1 MGRGGAS
8 VRVLVVEDES
18 RIREFICN
26 GLAAEGI
33 ATQTARSGTEAV
45 DGSLNGHF
53 DLVLLDLMLP
63 GLNGLEVLE
72 HLQRVRPDLPVIVV
86 SARDDLATK
95 LRAFEL
101 GAKDYL
107 VKPFSLDE
115 LLARIRVHL
124 GPAGPL
130 PANVLRGGRLELDV
144 SQRRARVGEAETD
157 LTDREF
163 WLLHY
168 FAQHPDEVLSR
179 ERLLSAVWGPHFSPA
194 SNVVDVCIR
203 RLRRKLGP
211 DTPIET
217 LRNAGY
223 RLTTR

>member
-1 MGRGGAS
+1 M
-8 VRVLVVEDES
+8 RVLVVEDEA
-18 RIREFICN
+18 RIREFISN
-26 GLAAEGI
+26 GLATEGI
-33 ATQTARSGTEAV
+33 ATEGARSGAEAL
-45 DGSLNGHF
+45 DGSLKGHF
-53 DLVLLDLMLP
+53 DLVLLDLVLP
-63 GLNGLEVLE
+63 GLSGLQALE
-72 HLQRVRPDLPVIVV
+72 QLQRERPELPVIVV

-101 GAKDYL
+101 GARDYM

-124 GPAGPL
+124 GPVRPRSTE
-130 PANVLRGGRLELDV
+130 VLTVGKLELDI
-144 SQRRARVGEAETD
+144 SRRQARVGEVETD

-168 FAQHPDEVLSR
+168 FALHPDEVLSR
-179 ERLLSAVWGPHFSPA
+179 ERLLSAVWGYHFSPG

-211 DTPIET
+211 ATPIET
-217 LRNAGY
+217 LRHAGY
-223 RLTTR
+223 RLVTN

>member
-1 MGRGGAS
+1 
-8 VRVLVVEDES
+8 VRILVVEDES
-18 RIREFICN
+18 RIREFISN

-33 ATQTARSGTEAV
+33 ATEGARSGAEAV

-53 DLVLLDLMLP
+53 DLVLLDLVLP
-63 GLNGLEVLE
+63 GVSGLQVLE
-72 HLQRVRPDLPVIVV
+72 QLQRERPDLPVIIV
-86 SARDDLATK
+86 SARDDLTTK

-115 LLARIRVHL
+115 LLARVRVHL
-124 GPAGPL
+124 GPLQPR
-130 PANVLRGGRLELDV
+130 PKDVLRVGDLELDL
-144 SQRRARVGEAETD
+144 SRRRARLGEVETD
-157 LTDREF
+157 LTEREF
-163 WLLHY
+163 WLLQY
-168 FAQHPDEVLSR
+168 LALHPDEVLSR
-179 ERLLSAVWGPHFSPA
+179 ERLLSAVWGYHFSPG

-217 LRNAGY
+217 LRHAGY
-223 RLTTR
+223 RLGTN

>member
-1 MGRGGAS
+1 VYGGGAE
-8 VRVLVVEDES
+8 VRVLVVEDEA
-18 RIREFICN
+18 RIREFISN

-33 ATQTARSGTEAV
+33 ATQGARSGAEAV
-45 DGSLNGHF
+45 NGSLTGHF
-53 DLVLLDLMLP
+53 DLVLLDLVLP
-63 GLNGLEVLE
+63 GLSGLQVLE
-72 HLQRVRPDLPVIVV
+72 QLQRERPELPVIIV
-86 SARDDLATK
+86 SARDDLSTK

-124 GPAGPL
+124 GPARPR
-130 PANVLRGGRLELDV
+130 ASDVVRAGRLELDV
-144 SQRRARVGEAETD
+144 SRRRARVGEAETD

-168 FAQHPDEVLSR
+168 FALHPGEVLSR
-179 ERLLSAVWGPHFSPA
+179 ERLLSAVWGYHFSPG
-194 SNVVDVCIR
+194 SNVVDVSIR

-211 DTPIET
+211 TTPIET

-223 RLTTR
+223 RLVTD

>member
-1 MGRGGAS
+1 
-8 VRVLVVEDES
+8 VRILVVEDES
-18 RIREFICN
+18 RIREFISN

-33 ATQTARSGTEAV
+33 ATQGARSGAEAV
-45 DGSLNGHF
+45 DGSLKGHF
-53 DLVLLDLMLP
+53 DLVLLDLVLP
-63 GLNGLEVLE
+63 GLSGLEALE
-72 HLQRVRPDLPVIVV
+72 QLQLERPDLPVIVV
-86 SARDDLATK
+86 SARDDLRTK

-124 GPAGPL
+124 GPVRPR
-130 PANVLRGGRLELDV
+130 PTDVLRAGRLELDV
-144 SQRRARVGEAETD
+144 SRRRARVDETETG

-163 WLLHY
+163 WLLQY
-168 FAQHPDEVLSR
+168 FALHPGEVLSR
-179 ERLLSAVWGPHFSPA
+179 ERLLSAVWGYHFSPG

-211 DTPIET
+211 TTPIET
-217 LRNAGY
+217 LRHAGY
-223 RLTTR
+223 RLVTD

>member
-1 MGRGGAS
+1 

-18 RIREFICN
+18 RIREFITN

-33 ATQTARSGTEAV
+33 ATEGARSGAEAV
-45 DGSLNGHF
+45 DGSLKGHF
-53 DLVLLDLMLP
+53 DLVLLDLILP
-63 GLNGLEVLE
+63 GLSGLQALE
-72 HLQRVRPDLPVIVV
+72 LLQRERPDLPVIVV
-86 SARDDLATK
+86 SALDDLSTK
-95 LRAFEL
+95 LRAFGL

-124 GPAGPL
+124 GPARPHL
-130 PANVLRGGRLELDV
+130 EDVLRVATLELDL
-144 SQRRARVGEAETD
+144 SRRRARVGEFETD

-168 FAQHPDEVLSR
+168 FVLHPGEVLSR
-179 ERLLSAVWGPHFSPA
+179 ERLLSAVWGYHFNPG

-211 DTPIET
+211 ETPIET

-223 RLTTR
+223 RLTAN

>member
-1 MGRGGAS
+1 

-18 RIREFICN
+18 RIRDFISN

-33 ATQTARSGTEAV
+33 ATKAARSGAEAV
-45 DGSLNGHF
+45 EGSLNDHF
-53 DLVLLDLMLP
+53 DLVLLDLVLP
-63 GLNGLEVLE
+63 GMSGLEVLE
-72 HLQRVRPDLPVIVV
+72 HLQRERPDLPVIVV
-86 SARDDLATK
+86 SARDDLPTK

-115 LLARIRVHL
+115 LLARIRVHV
-124 GPAGPL
+124 GPL
-130 PANVLRGGRLELDV
+130 QSQPMDVLRAGRLELDV
-144 SQRRARVGEAETD
+144 SRRRARVGETETD

-168 FAQHPDEVLSR
+168 FAEHPDEVLSR
-179 ERLLSAVWGPHFSPA
+179 DRLLSAVWGSHFSPA

-211 DTPIET
+211 ATPIET
-217 LRNAGY
+217 LRHAGY
-223 RLTTR
+223 RLASK

>member
-1 MGRGGAS
+1 
-8 VRVLVVEDES
+8 VRILVVEDES
-18 RIREFICN
+18 RIREFISN

-33 ATQTARSGTEAV
+33 ATQGARSGAEAV
-45 DGSLNGHF
+45 DGSLRGHF
-53 DLVLLDLMLP
+53 DLVLLDLVLP
-63 GLNGLEVLE
+63 GMSGLQVLE
-72 HLQRVRPDLPVIVV
+72 QLQRERPDLPVIIV
-86 SARDDLATK
+86 SARDDLSTK

-124 GPAGPL
+124 GPLQPR
-130 PANVLRGGRLELDV
+130 PADVLRAGALQLDL
-144 SQRRARVGEAETD
+144 SRRRARVDDVETD
-157 LTDREF
+157 LTEREF

-168 FAQHPDEVLSR
+168 LALHPGEVLSR
-179 ERLLSAVWGPHFSPA
+179 ERLLSAVWGYHFSPG

-211 DTPIET
+211 KTPIET
-217 LRNAGY
+217 LRHAGY
-223 RLTTR
+223 RLAAD

>member
-1 MGRGGAS
+1 MRI
-8 VRVLVVEDES
+8 LVVEDEP
-18 RIREFICN
+18 RIRQFISN

-33 ATQTARSGTEAV
+33 ATQGARSGAEAV

-53 DLVLLDLMLP
+53 DLVLLDLVLP
-63 GLNGLEVLE
+63 GLSGLQVLE
-72 HLQRVRPDLPVIVV
+72 QLQRERPDLPVIIV
-86 SARDDLATK
+86 SARDDLSTK

-124 GPAGPL
+124 GPLQPR
-130 PANVLRGGRLELDV
+130 PADVLHVGTLRLDL
-144 SQRRARVGEAETD
+144 SRRRARVGDVETD
-157 LTDREF
+157 LTEREF

-168 FAQHPDEVLSR
+168 FALHPSEVLSR
-179 ERLLSAVWGPHFSPA
+179 ERLLSAVWGYHFSPG

-211 DTPIET
+211 KTPIDT
-217 LRNAGY
+217 LRHAGY
-223 RLTTR
+223 RLAAD